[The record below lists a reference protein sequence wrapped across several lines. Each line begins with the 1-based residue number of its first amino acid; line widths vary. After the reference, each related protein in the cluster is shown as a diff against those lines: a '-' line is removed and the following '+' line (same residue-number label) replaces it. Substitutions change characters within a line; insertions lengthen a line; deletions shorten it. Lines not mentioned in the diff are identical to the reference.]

1 MVTLGVSQV
10 LQSHE
15 LVDLL
20 FGVHLCP
27 IEIRL
32 QVVKLVRVGLVGQ
45 YRCPVEKGEGVA
57 DGVGVVQE
65 IEDEDVVLLRGA
77 WLTRE
82 RACTLLM
89 PDSVLSTYMVCKSGS
104 S

>member
-1 MVTLGVSQV
+1 VVTLGVSQV

-27 IEIRL
+27 VEIRL
-32 QVVKLVRVGLVGQ
+32 QVVKFVRVGLVGQ
-45 YRCPVEKGEGVA
+45 HCCPVERGEGVA

-82 RACTLLM
+82 RVCTVLM
-89 PDSVLSTYMVCKSGS
+89 PDSILSTYMVCKSGS